1 MEDDWEDWDSDN
13 FNVPDLLAPNVEQIK
28 RLEDR
33 RLVEE
38 SDNKIAR
45 QLFGHEEDE
54 DEDLTN
60 YKFKTIN
67 QNGNVTIKSIRN
79 KKNTVNKQKENEEKL
94 KERAKKIKEDKAKK
108 LAEKELFGEAEED
121 EYDNYAAKFDN

>member
-13 FNVPDLLAPNVEQIK
+13 FNVPDLLAPNAEQLK

-33 RLVEE
+33 RMVEE

-67 QNGNVTIKSIRN
+67 QNCNVTIKSIRN

-108 LAEKELFGEAEED
+108 LSEKELFGEAEED

>member
-13 FNVPDLLAPNVEQIK
+13 FNVPDLLAPNAEQLK

-33 RLVEE
+33 RMVEE

-67 QNGNVTIKSIRN
+67 QNCNVTIKSIRN

>member
-13 FNVPDLLAPNVEQIK
+13 FNVPDLLAPNAEQLK

-33 RLVEE
+33 RMVEE

-79 KKNTVNKQKENEEKL
+79 KKNTVKKQKENEEKL
-94 KERAKKIKEDKAKK
+94 KERSKKNKEDKAKK

>member
-45 QLFGHEEDE
+45 QLFGHDEDE